1 LSVAAQPARYLPR
14 SAFAVE
20 LHERIDRYF
29 DERGCSRRDARCMYV
44 KTAVI
49 MLWLAG
55 SYVGL
60 LLAPNWWVG
69 AALAVSLGLAMAGVG
84 FNVQHDGG
92 HGAYSVHPWVN
103 RIMARSLDLLGGN
116 AYFWHFKHNIAHH
129 THTNISGQ
137 DDDISLG
144 VLGRLSPHDPWRPPY
159 RYQHLYV
166 WALYALLALEWQTT
180 GEFRNLLTKTHS
192 GMTRVPPLSR
202 NQKALFWIF
211 KVTFFGL
218 AFGIPLLL
226 HRSVGAVLGAYV
238 ISTVTLGLTLAT
250 VFQLAHC
257 VEGADFARV
266 PEETPLLQREWAVHQ
281 VESTVDFA
289 PANRLL
295 AWYLGGLN
303 FQIEHHLFPRVCHVH
318 YPALAPIVEDVCR
331 NHGIRYGVHPTMR
344 AALRSHWRWLR
355 AMGRRPEEAAQPA
368 S

>member
-1 LSVAAQPARYLPR
+1 LSAAQPARYLPR

-29 DERGCSRRDARCMYV
+29 DESGLSRRDMRCMYV

-49 MLWLAG
+49 ALWLAG
-55 SYVGL
+55 TYVGL
-60 LLAPNWWVG
+60 LFAPNWWVG

-92 HGAYSVHPWVN
+92 HGAYSVNPWVN
-103 RIMARSLDLLGGN
+103 RVMARSLDLLGGN

-166 WALYALLALEWQTT
+166 WGLYALLALEWQTT

-202 NQKALFWIF
+202 NQQALFWIGR
-211 KVTFFGL
+211 VIFFGL
-218 AFGIPLLL
+218 AFGIPLL
-226 HRSVGAVLGAYV
+226 HHSVGAVLGAYA
-238 ISTVTLGLTLAT
+238 ISTVTLGITLAT

-257 VEGADFARV
+257 VEEAHFARM
-266 PEETPLLQREWAVHQ
+266 PEETSLLQREWAVHQ

-318 YPALAPIVEDVCR
+318 YPAIAPIVEDVCR
-331 NHGIRYGVHPTMR
+331 NHGIRYAVNPTMR

-355 AMGRRPEEAAQPA
+355 AMGRPPGGACSGP